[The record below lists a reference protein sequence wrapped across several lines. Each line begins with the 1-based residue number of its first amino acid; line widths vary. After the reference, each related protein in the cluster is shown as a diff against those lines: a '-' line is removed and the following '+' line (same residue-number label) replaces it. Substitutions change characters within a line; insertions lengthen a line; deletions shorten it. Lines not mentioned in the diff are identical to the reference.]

1 MGFGDAIST
10 CFRKYVDFTGR
21 ASRSDYWDWYLFRI
35 LIIGVIA
42 IVAAVTQANALF
54 GLLGLEALVML
65 LPTLAVAVR
74 RLHDVNWSG
83 WLLLIA
89 FIPLGGLLLFILACV
104 PGTQGGNKYGPG
116 PWGQGIAEVF

>member
-10 CFRKYVDFTGR
+10 CFSKYADFSGR
-21 ASRSDYWDWYLFRI
+21 AARSEYWYWTLFRI
-35 LIIGVIA
+35 LLIGG
-42 IVAAVTQANALF
+42 IVVAAAVTQANALF
-54 GLLGLEALVML
+54 GLLALEVLAML
-65 LPTLAVAVR
+65 LPSLAVAVR
-74 RLHDVNWSG
+74 RLHDVNCTG
-83 WLLLIA
+83 WLLLLA